1 MQGLAPDEILGNEFL
16 YVLYPFGIIGQGN
29 VIPDFVIKR
38 KRDSDGSTNNIAVEV
53 ERECKSKEYYTKRLT
68 AYKQDTRMYKE
79 VVYVVNEK
87 RVAKRLLEAKE
98 LSGFDRMRI
107 VAFVEENGE
116 VMGRINDPW
125 ELI

>member
-1 MQGLAPDEILGNEFL
+1 
-16 YVLYPFGIIGQGN
+16 
-29 VIPDFVIKR
+29 
-38 KRDSDGSTNNIAVEV
+38 
-53 ERECKSKEYYTKRLT
+53 
-68 AYKQDTRMYKE
+68 MYKE